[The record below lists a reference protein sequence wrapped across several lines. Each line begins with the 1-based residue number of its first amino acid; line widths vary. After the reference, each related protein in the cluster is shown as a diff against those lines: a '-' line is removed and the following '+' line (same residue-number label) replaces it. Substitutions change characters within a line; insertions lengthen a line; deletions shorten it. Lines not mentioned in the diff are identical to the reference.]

1 MNLQVL
7 GSSDDGLRM
16 NSRGVIPVQGVESS
30 ASFEIASQSKASS
43 KRPPDIIEIST
54 PLDEINDLQHVRK
67 DLHFPVTIDE
77 SLFTEIM
84 HPKSQEDLEKYLPWR
99 YLVRDIFQPK
109 PVIVEDTNE
118 ELERI
123 NSRSRKDVDPIREQ
137 RYWQNQ
143 IFLRY
148 AVEEGLSEG
157 RHGKDLKSWLE
168 DLHKIACSGL
178 DGHNHYYDWNEE
190 NAEFSS
196 RDEGLMTRY
205 QNKSPEE
212 IEDYLNKFKQ
222 FLQLGIPREGNKQD
236 LLDDF
241 AKKYVD
247 VIVYPPFERVNNSL
261 VMNILNLML
270 TKQGMH
276 QISHGN
282 LDQSLCDCKRWDSDW
297 RLQRAIGEFPRSI
310 FLRAILQTNPRLEK
324 DLRSLL
330 KTPDGFAE
338 KYERYLE
345 KLSKLDSSGV
355 LSSETYHLMEYLS
368 VSDLGKKCETFQE
381 VIKITDLL
389 KKGAQKGVFTEKLLT
404 NHLEDIRK
412 AFDNLNL
419 NVDSLQRQKN
429 LLLLSLGLKSRYP
442 NFDTHVPTLKELVS
456 NCMRELALQNMDG
469 FQHPRLC
476 KEGRD
481 FLDNTDPLM

>member
-54 PLDEINDLQHVRK
+54 QPDEINDLQHVRK

-330 KTPDGFAE
+330 KTPDGFAGT
-338 KYERYLE
+338 YERYLE
-345 KLSKLDSSGV
+345 KLSKLNNSVV
-355 LSSETYHLMEYLS
+355 LSSEAYRVMKYLS
-368 VSDLGKKCETFQE
+368 VSDFEGKSTVFQE
-381 VIKITDLL
+381 IINFKDVLED
-389 KKGAQKGVFTEKLLT
+389 GVREEVFTEELFT
-404 NHLEDIRK
+404 NCMKDIRES
-412 AFDNLNL
+412 FDNLNL
-419 NVDSLQRQKN
+419 SVDSLQRQKS
-429 LLLLSLGLKSRYP
+429 LLILSLFLKSRYP
-442 NFDTHVPTLKELVS
+442 DFDSHVSTLKELLY
-456 NCMRELALQNMDG
+456 NCNRELAVQSIEN
-469 FQHPRLC
+469 FQHPKLR
-476 KEGRD
+476 KEGFD
-481 FLDNTDPLM
+481 FLNP